1 MPRPLA
7 AFVAV
12 ISLCALATG
21 CSSRVSEPVVGTY
34 RAALQ
39 LPGGEAPFGM
49 EVTKE
54 NGSVVLYL
62 MNGTERTRIP
72 NVAVADGELRAAF
85 PGYENSLRATLQ
97 RKGME
102 GTVTLI
108 KAGGVEQIIPFKAT
122 LNETYR
128 FYADAITDNADVAGR
143 WDVTFT
149 SNDGE
154 ASKGVALLEQK
165 HDHVTGTVMTPTG
178 DHRFLE
184 GQVRGNEVQ
193 LSTFAGGLAYLYK
206 LKVGKDGALSGEY
219 WQGLK
224 GHEKVAA
231 QRNDNAEIEQ
241 ISTTMKSA
249 DNRLDFTFKDVDG
262 KAVSLSDERFRG
274 KVVVITLG
282 GTWCPNCHDE
292 AAFLVPF
299 YKEYR
304 DKGFEII
311 ALMFERHGDFAKA
324 AAAVRNY
331 ERDLQIDYPTLIAGV
346 ADDEDPEK
354 KLPTL
359 SGVYGYPT
367 AIFLDRTG
375 KVRKIHTGFTGPA
388 TGKHYDEYV
397 VEFRA
402 LIDELLQEPAA
413 VTPEA

>member
-1 MPRPLA
+1 
-7 AFVAV
+7 
-12 ISLCALATG
+12 
-21 CSSRVSEPVVGTY
+21 
-34 RAALQ
+34 
-39 LPGGEAPFGM
+39 
-49 EVTKE
+49 
-54 NGSVVLYL
+54 
-62 MNGTERTRIP
+62 
-72 NVAVADGELRAAF
+72 
-85 PGYENSLRATLQ
+85 
-97 RKGME
+97 
-102 GTVTLI
+102 
-108 KAGGVEQIIPFKAT
+108 

-128 FYADAITDNADVAGR
+128 FHADAVTDNVDVAGR
-143 WDVTFT
+143 WEVTFT
-149 SNDGE
+149 SDDGE
-154 ASKGVALLEQK
+154 ASKGVAVFEQK

-206 LKVGKDGALSGEY
+206 LQVGKDGALSGEY

-241 ISTTMKSA
+241 ITTTMKSA

-262 KAVSLSDERFRG
+262 KDVSLSDERFRG

-311 ALMFERHGDFAKA
+311 ALMFERHGDFTKA

-346 ADDEDPEK
+346 ADSEDPEK
-354 KLPTL
+354 KLPSL

-413 VTPEA
+413 ANPEA